1 MLVRALDDRDRP
13 WLGELIERE
22 WGLPVVSI
30 SGCHDPATLDG
41 FIADDSGERIGALTY
56 RFDADTCEVVSINS
70 LRAGQGVGS
79 ALLAAARELAEQAGS
94 RLWLVTTNDNIN
106 AIRFYQKCGMD
117 LSALHRDFVD
127 EVRRWKPDVS
137 DRGTAGI
144 RFRHA
149 LEFSY

>member
-1 MLVRALDDRDRP
+1 MLVRALEDRDRP
-13 WLGELIERE
+13 WLAELIARE

-30 SGCHDPATLDG
+30 SGCHDPATLAG

-56 RFDADTCEVVSINS
+56 RFDGDTCEVVSINS
-70 LRAGQGVGS
+70 LRPGLGVGA
-79 ALLAAARELAEQAGS
+79 ALLAAARDVAEQADS

-117 LSALHRDFVD
+117 LTALHRDFVD
-127 EVRRWKPDVS
+127 EVRRWKPDIP
-137 DRGTAGI
+137 DRGVAGI
-144 RFRHA
+144 KFRHA

>member
-1 MLVRALDDRDRP
+1 MLVRALDDGDRP

-30 SGCHDPATLDG
+30 SGCHDPATQDG

-94 RLWLVTTNDNIN
+94 RLWLFLTQGNKKSV
-106 AIRFYQKCGMD
+106 
-117 LSALHRDFVD
+117 
-127 EVRRWKPDVS
+127 
-137 DRGTAGI
+137 
-144 RFRHA
+144 
-149 LEFSY
+149 